1 MQETDCAQ
9 CRELLFDYVSGLT
22 DDAESKAVAAHI
34 ESCPEC
40 RRELEFIESML
51 AAAAEI
57 PEVPVP
63 DEVREA
69 VANRLSEAEAEI
81 KRERSGKIR
90 RIVSAAAPVA
100 AAVALTIGMYAG
112 GVFDSF
118 RNADEIMDG
127 KPLSVEDSGAA
138 ENKTAEPQT
147 SDNIE
152 GSKTSEV
159 NSDNIGQRSEGRQGT
174 ESGSA
179 ADSKGSSEAGS
190 SIDKS
195 GAKADKP
202 EKAKTENVESRAAEN
217 SDSKIKAEDAA
228 DEGTKQ
234 ENNVSAPPAPEAF
247 EATVPTESAAD
258 DAGKPESSAYGAP
271 RNDTGGMV
279 GSSGSGG
286 GSGGTSSNGA
296 NAKNAAA
303 ASVPRLMS
311 DAYAEVPKSCEI
323 ASDNPKAYAERFGAK
338 LTESG
343 CSFSVSPGEW
353 EELRSLAANNGDSLS
368 AGEFVSADSIDAI
381 SVTVTER

>member
-1 MQETDCAQ
+1 MQETDCVQ

-69 VANRLSEAEAEI
+69 VANRLSEAETEI
-81 KRERSGKIR
+81 KRERSRKIR
-90 RIVSAAAPVA
+90 RVVSAAAPVA

-127 KPLSVEDSGAA
+127 KPVSVEDSGGAA

-147 SDNIE
+147 GDIIE
-152 GSKTSEV
+152 GGEAAEV
-159 NSDNIGQRSEGRQGT
+159 NPDNIGREPAKRQGA
-174 ESGSA
+174 ESGAA
-179 ADSKGSSEAGS
+179 ADSKGSSKVGS
-190 SIDKS
+190 SRNQS
-195 GAKADKP
+195 GAEADKT
-202 EKAKTENVESRAAEN
+202 EKEKIGNTESRAAEN
-217 SDSKIKAEDAA
+217 SDSKIKAEDAPA
-228 DEGTKQ
+228 ESPKQ
-234 ENNVSAPPAPEAF
+234 ENNVSEPPAPEASETA
-247 EATVPTESAAD
+247 EASAD
-258 DAGKPESSAYGAP
+258 DASVAAPSAYGVP
-271 RNDTGGMV
+271 KNDAG
-279 GSSGSGG
+279 SGSGG
-286 GSGGTSSNGA
+286 GSSGGGSSQGA
-296 NAKNAAA
+296 NAKNAATA
-303 ASVPRLMS
+303 AGTRLMS

-323 ASDNPKAYAERFGAK
+323 ASDNAKAYAEKFGAK
-338 LTESG
+338 LTEGG
-343 CSFSVSPGEW
+343 CSFAISPGEW
-353 EELRSLAANNGDSLS
+353 ENLRGFAANNGDSIS
-368 AGEFVSADSIDAI
+368 TGEFVSAESIDTI

>member
-1 MQETDCAQ
+1 MQETDCVQ

-69 VANRLSEAEAEI
+69 VANRLSEAETEI
-81 KRERSGKIR
+81 KRERSRKIR

-127 KPLSVEDSGAA
+127 KPVSVEDSGGAA

-152 GSKTSEV
+152 GGETAEV
-159 NSDNIGQRSEGRQGT
+159 NPDNIGRESEERQDA
-174 ESGSA
+174 ESGAA
-179 ADSKGSSEAGS
+179 ADSKGSSKVGS
-190 SIDKS
+190 SSDKS
-195 GAKADKP
+195 GAEADKT
-202 EKAKTENVESRAAEN
+202 EKAKIGNTESRTAEN
-217 SDSKIKAEDAA
+217 SDSKTKAEDAPA
-228 DEGTKQ
+228 ESPKQ
-234 ENNVSAPPAPEAF
+234 ENNVSAPPAPEASETA
-247 EATVPTESAAD
+247 EASAD
-258 DAGKPESSAYGAP
+258 DAAVAAPSAYGAP
-271 RNDTGGMV
+271 RNDAGSGSV
-279 GSSGSGG
+279 GGSSSGGSSGG
-286 GSGGTSSNGA
+286 GSSHGA
-296 NAKNAAA
+296 NAKNAATVA
-303 ASVPRLMS
+303 GTRLMS

-323 ASDNPKAYAERFGAK
+323 ASDNAKAYAEKFGAK
-338 LTESG
+338 LTEGG
-343 CSFSVSPGEW
+343 CSFAISPGEW
-353 EELRSLAANNGDSLS
+353 EDLRSLAANNGDSIS
-368 AGEFVSADSIDAI
+368 TGEFVSADSIDTI